1 MLLSTVYVRMIAFEI
16 FTEANMATII
26 FIFIASTLLLV
37 LCGGGWVGYHGE
49 GGRVLLDAR
58 RNNKYRLLKQS
69 WHSWL
74 RAWVGT
80 GNDPCG
86 RVKMNINQSTA

>member
-1 MLLSTVYVRMIAFEI
+1 
-16 FTEANMATII
+16 MAALIL
-26 FIFIASTLLLV
+26 ASRLLLV
-37 LCGGGWVGYHGE
+37 LCWGGWGGYHGE
-49 GGRVLLDAR
+49 GGRMLLDAG
-58 RNNKYRLLKQS
+58 RNHMYRLLKQS

-86 RVKMNINQSTA
+86 WVKINIKQSTA